1 MSYIVM
7 VKRGKTSLG
16 FSRGSGCEAA
26 ATALSFIRNGEADV
40 SITSPR
46 GVIYKP
52 TDFHLLISD
61 VVEVDHRLARKSSS
75 LRYEEFGKPR
85 VKQNTYRY

>member
-7 VKRGKTSLG
+7 VKRGETSFG
-16 FSRGSGCEAA
+16 FSRGSGCEAV
-26 ATALSFIRNGEADV
+26 ATALSVIRGGEVDV

-52 TDFHLLISD
+52 TDFRLLISD
-61 VVEVDHRLARKSSS
+61 LVEVDHRLTRKSSS
-75 LRYEEFGKPR
+75 LRYEESGKPR
-85 VKQNTYRY
+85 VKQHAHRH

>member
-7 VKRGKTSLG
+7 VKRGETSLG

-52 TDFHLLISD
+52 TDFHLLISE

-85 VKQNTYRY
+85 VKQNTYQY

>member
-7 VKRGKTSLG
+7 VKRGETSFG
-16 FSRGSGCEAA
+16 FSRVSGCEAV
-26 ATALSFIRNGEADV
+26 ATALSRIRNGEVDV

-52 TDFHLLISD
+52 TDFHLLVSD
-61 VVEVDHRLARKSSS
+61 VVEVDRRLGRKNSS

-85 VKQNTYRY
+85 VRQHAQRH

>member
-85 VKQNTYRY
+85 VKQNTYQY

>member
-1 MSYIVM
+1 M

-52 TDFHLLISD
+52 TDFHLLISE

-85 VKQNTYRY
+85 VRQHTYRH

>member
-7 VKRGKTSLG
+7 VKRGETSLG
-16 FSRGSGCEAA
+16 FSRGGGCEAA

-85 VKQNTYRY
+85 VKQNTYQY

>member
-7 VKRGKTSLG
+7 IKRGETSLG
-16 FSRGSGCEAA
+16 FSRGSGCEAV
-26 ATALSFIRNGEADV
+26 ATALSLIRNGEVDV

-52 TDFHLLISD
+52 TDFRLLISD
-61 VVEVDHRLARKSSS
+61 LVEVDRGLARKSSS
-75 LRYEEFGKPR
+75 FRYEEFGQPR
-85 VKQNTYRY
+85 VKQHAHRH